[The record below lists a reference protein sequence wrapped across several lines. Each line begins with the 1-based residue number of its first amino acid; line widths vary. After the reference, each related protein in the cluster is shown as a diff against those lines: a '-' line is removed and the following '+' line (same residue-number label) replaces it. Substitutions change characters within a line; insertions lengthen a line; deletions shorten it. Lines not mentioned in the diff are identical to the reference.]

1 MVFCRFISRK
11 DEHLSKSVV
20 IVIQADVFIYSIP
33 DLLFVIEF
41 LGLYFCFLYVGPLEQ
56 HTFATVPGNGFQR

>member
-41 LGLYFCFLYVGPLEQ
+41 LGLYFCFLLCW
-56 HTFATVPGNGFQR
+56 AT